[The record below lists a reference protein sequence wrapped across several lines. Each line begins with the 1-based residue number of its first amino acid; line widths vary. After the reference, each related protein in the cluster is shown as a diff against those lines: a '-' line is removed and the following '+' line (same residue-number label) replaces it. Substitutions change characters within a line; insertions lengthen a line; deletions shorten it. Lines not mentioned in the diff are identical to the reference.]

1 MGALDQELA
10 QELAAWEAR
19 GLTRHEQALEGLV
32 DLVTNDYLSLAQ
44 DTRLIEAARLAAQQY
59 GAGGRSARLLAGGSE
74 LDHEVERAAAEWL
87 GAEAGL
93 LFPSGYQANTGLV
106 PALVGPGD
114 LVVSDALNHASL
126 IDGARLSR
134 ARVEVHDHLDADH
147 LERVLQQGSNAR
159 RRLVLVEGVYS
170 MDGDA
175 PDLALWS
182 RICARHGASLIVD
195 EAHSL
200 GLLGP
205 AGAGAWAASDG
216 DPSVLAARL
225 VTGGKALGAMGAVV
239 VGSAV
244 LREQLV
250 HRARGFMFS
259 TAVAPA
265 VAGALLAGIEQARA
279 ADRGRDRALGL
290 ARDLA
295 GALGLPTPAAAI
307 VPIPVGSLESAIQA
321 SKELRAK
328 GLDVR
333 AIRPPTV
340 APGAECLRVVCHSH
354 NEPSD
359 LQALVTTLKELNLPA
374 AGAARPSLPS
384 ASPLVVLGTDTDV
397 GKTIVSAALLRAASK
412 EGPAHYWKP
421 VQSGPDCDTQTVK
434 SLSAGEVLEPGCTF
448 DLPASPHEAARAEGR
463 EVDLAE
469 LDRMLG
475 EHLTRPGTLV
485 IEPAGGVQVPL
496 TDECLQ
502 IDWLARHRM
511 PCVLVARSGL
521 GTLNHTLLTLESLE
535 RRNLRPRALILVGP
549 PHPSNHDT
557 LARMSRL
564 PVLELPL
571 LDPLGREA
579 IDGWLEE
586 QDLGSVL
593 SATMVSAR

>member
-1 MGALDQELA
+1 
-10 QELAAWEAR
+10 
-19 GLTRHEQALEGLV
+19 
-32 DLVTNDYLSLAQ
+32 
-44 DTRLIEAARLAAQQY
+44 
-59 GAGGRSARLLAGGSE
+59 
-74 LDHEVERAAAEWL
+74 
-87 GAEAGL
+87 
-93 LFPSGYQANTGLV
+93 
-106 PALVGPGD
+106 
-114 LVVSDALNHASL
+114 VSDALNHASL

-134 ARVEVHDHLDADH
+134 ARVEVHEHLDAEH
-147 LERVLQQGSNAR
+147 LEHLLQQGGGAR
-159 RRLVLVEGVYS
+159 RKLVLVEGVYS

-175 PDLALWS
+175 PDLGLWS
-182 RICARHGASLIVD
+182 RICARHGAALVVD
-195 EAHSL
+195 EAHAL

-239 VGSAV
+239 VGSAT
-244 LREQLV
+244 LRDQLL
-250 HRARGFMFS
+250 HRARGFVFS

-279 ADRGRDRALGL
+279 ADRGRNRALGL

-295 GALGLPTPAAAI
+295 EALGLPTPAAAI
-307 VPIPVGSLESAIQA
+307 VPIPTGSLDLAIQA
-321 SKELRAK
+321 SRELRAK

-340 APGAECLRVVCHSH
+340 APGAERLRVVCHSH

-359 LQALVTTLKELNLPA
+359 LRNLVTTLKELNLPA
-374 AGAARPSLPS
+374 VSTPRRSLS
-384 ASPLVVLGTDTDV
+384 GASPLVVLGTDTDV
-397 GKTIVSAALLRAASK
+397 GKTIVAAALLRAASK

-434 SLSAGEVLEPGCTF
+434 SLSAGEVLDPGYTF

-463 EVDLAE
+463 EVDLEE
-469 LDRMLG
+469 LDRMLS
-475 EHLTRPGTLV
+475 EHLTLPGTLV

-502 IDWLARHRM
+502 IDWLARHRL
-511 PCVLVARSGL
+511 PSVLVARSGL
-521 GTLNHTLLTLESLE
+521 GTLNHTLLTLEALE
-535 RRNLRPRALILVGP
+535 RRNLRPRALVLVGP
-549 PHPSNHDT
+549 HHPSNRDT

-564 PVLELPL
+564 PVFELPI

-579 IDGWLEE
+579 LDDWLEE
-586 QDLGSVL
+586 QDLSCVL
-593 SATMVSAR
+593 PAIMAST

>member
-1 MGALDQELA
+1 MSVGSSALPD
-10 QELAAWEAR
+10 R
-19 GLTRHEQALEGLV
+19 F
-32 DLVTNDYLSLAQ
+32 YLS
-44 DTRLIEAARLAAQQY
+44 
-59 GAGGRSARLLAGGSE
+59 
-74 LDHEVERAAAEWL
+74 
-87 GAEAGL
+87 
-93 LFPSGYQANTGLV
+93 
-106 PALVGPGD
+106 
-114 LVVSDALNHASL
+114 
-126 IDGARLSR
+126 
-134 ARVEVHDHLDADH
+134 
-147 LERVLQQGSNAR
+147 
-159 RRLVLVEGVYS
+159 
-170 MDGDA
+170 
-175 PDLALWS
+175 
-182 RICARHGASLIVD
+182 
-195 EAHSL
+195 
-200 GLLGP
+200 
-205 AGAGAWAASDG
+205 
-216 DPSVLAARL
+216 
-225 VTGGKALGAMGAVV
+225 
-239 VGSAV
+239 
-244 LREQLV
+244 
-250 HRARGFMFS
+250 
-259 TAVAPA
+259 
-265 VAGALLAGIEQARA
+265 
-279 ADRGRDRALGL
+279 
-290 ARDLA
+290 
-295 GALGLPTPAAAI
+295 
-307 VPIPVGSLESAIQA
+307 
-321 SKELRAK
+321 
-328 GLDVR
+328 
-333 AIRPPTV
+333 
-340 APGAECLRVVCHSH
+340 
-354 NEPSD
+354 
-359 LQALVTTLKELNLPA
+359 
-374 AGAARPSLPS
+374 
-384 ASPLVVLGTDTDV
+384 GTDTDV

-448 DLPASPHEAARAEGR
+448 DLPASPHEAARAEGW

-502 IDWLARHRM
+502 LDWLARHRM

>member
-19 GLTRHEQALEGLV
+19 GLTRREQALEGRV
-32 DLVTNDYLSLAQ
+32 DLVTNDYLNLAQ
-44 DTRLIEAARLAAQQY
+44 DPRLIEAASQAAEQY
-59 GAGGRSARLLAGGSE
+59 GAGGRSARLLGGGSE
-74 LDHEVERAAAEWL
+74 LDRKVERAAAEWL
-87 GAEAGL
+87 GAEDGL

-134 ARVEVHDHLDADH
+134 ARVEVHNHLDAEH
-147 LERVLQQGSNAR
+147 LELLLEQGTGAR
-159 RRLVLVEGVYS
+159 RKLVLVEGVYS

-175 PDLALWS
+175 PDLGLWS
-182 RICARHGASLIVD
+182 RICARHGAALVVD

-205 AGAGAWAASDG
+205 EGAGAWAASDG
-216 DPSVLAARL
+216 DPSVLTARL

-239 VGSAV
+239 VGSTT
-244 LREQLV
+244 LRDHLV
-250 HRARGFMFS
+250 DRARGFMFS

-279 ADRGRDRALGL
+279 ADRGRDRVLGL

-295 GALGLPTPAAAI
+295 AALGLPTPAAAI
-307 VPIPVGSLESAIQA
+307 VPIPTGSLDRAIQA

-340 APGAECLRVVCHSH
+340 APGSERLRVVCHSH

-359 LQALVTTLKELNLPA
+359 LRDLVTTLKELNLPA
-374 AGAARPSLPS
+374 AGAVEQPPPG
-384 ASPLVVLGTDTDV
+384 ASPLLVLGTDTDV

-421 VQSGPDCDTQTVK
+421 VQSGPDCDTRTVK
-434 SLSAGEVLEPGCTF
+434 NLSAGEVLEPGYTF

-463 EVDLAE
+463 EVDLNQ
-469 LDRMLG
+469 LDRVLT
-475 EHLTRPGTLV
+475 EHLTRPGILV

-502 IDWLARHRM
+502 IDWLARHRL

-521 GTLNHTLLTLESLE
+521 GTLNHTLLTLEALE
-535 RRNLRPRALILVGP
+535 RRNMRPRALILVGP
-549 PHPSNHDT
+549 HHPSNHDT
-557 LARMSRL
+557 LARMSGL

-571 LDPLGREA
+571 LNPLGSETL
-579 IDGWLEE
+579 DGWIKE
-586 QDLGSVL
+586 QDLGCVL
-593 SATMVSAR
+593 PTRMVSTR